1 MQKKTKKN
9 LQENEREL
17 GAVDMSQDP
26 TVLRSEPVASKK
38 RGEALINPQHP
49 AASNLKKKSSKKKIN
64 LGKIGKTIKRVVTWP
79 GRQIEKELRG
89 QEAMD
94 KQYEREGKANNA
106 RQSGM
111 SYKKKAKK
119 KKK

>member
-1 MQKKTKKN
+1 MGRAIVNKQKKP
-9 LQENEREL
+9 
-17 GAVDMSQDP
+17 GDMYN
-26 TVLRSEPVASKK
+26 AY
-38 RGEALINPQHP
+38 
-49 AASNLKKKSSKKKIN
+49 KKKSSKKKIN

-111 SYKKKAKK
+111 SYKT
-119 KKK
+119 